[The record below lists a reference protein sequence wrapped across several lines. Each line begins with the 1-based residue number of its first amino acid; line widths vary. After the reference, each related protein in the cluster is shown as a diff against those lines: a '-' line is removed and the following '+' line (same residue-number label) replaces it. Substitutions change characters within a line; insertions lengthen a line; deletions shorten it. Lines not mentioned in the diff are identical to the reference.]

1 MRTITIKSAKELYE
15 ISQES
20 APKIVADILNGVR
33 THVIQK
39 SEEEAYNGATSYTIY
54 LKNGLSYVKNLLLD
68 ECIKIAKEFEDKG
81 YKVSIGD
88 SGNGFYISFYM
99 EFSWDGSIESSSR
112 SCLYTTDKGII
123 PKIKGGISK

>member
-1 MRTITIKSAKELYE
+1 MRTTITSAKELYE

-20 APKIVADILNGVR
+20 VPKIVANILNGVR

-39 SEEEAYNGATSYTIY
+39 CEEVAYDGGTSYTIY

-68 ECIKIAKEFEDKG
+68 ECIKIAKEFENEG

-88 SGNGFYISFYM
+88 RCNGYYVSFYM
-99 EFSWDGSIESSSR
+99 DFSWDGSIEGSSR

-123 PKIKGGISK
+123 PKIKEVNLSD